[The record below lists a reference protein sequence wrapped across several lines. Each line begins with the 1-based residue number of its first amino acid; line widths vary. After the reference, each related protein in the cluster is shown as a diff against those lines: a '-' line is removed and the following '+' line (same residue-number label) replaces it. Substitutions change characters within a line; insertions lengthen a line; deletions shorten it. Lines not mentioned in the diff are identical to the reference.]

1 MTMITLV
8 GLFLPSYAGTKVVF
22 LRSIV
27 ADQKKVFKQD
37 QIIHI
42 VVPKYEEL
50 SVKNL
55 YLESLADPMIGSYLP
70 DQN

>member
-1 MTMITLV
+1 M
-8 GLFLPSYAGTKVVF
+8 GLFLPSYAATKVVF

-42 VVPKYEEL
+42 VAPKYEEL

-55 YLESLADPMIGSYLP
+55 YLEALADPIIGSYLP
-70 DQN
+70 NKS

>member
-1 MTMITLV
+1 MTKITLV
-8 GLFLPSYAGTKVVF
+8 ELFLPSYAGTKIIF

-27 ADQKKVFKQD
+27 ADQKKVFRQD
-37 QIIHI
+37 QITHI

-55 YLESLADPMIGSYLP
+55 YLQALADPMIGSYLP